1 MRKLLLLI
9 PLALV
14 LSACGG
20 TSGGTNSPNQGHL
33 GEVAGLKGTTLTLI
47 LKDFTITPQNVTLPK
62 TGAYTIVIWNEG
74 SQLHSL
80 KIEGNGLS
88 AKAKEINFGEK
99 ASLKVTFPK
108 SGKYTMYCPV
118 PGHRAL
124 GMTGTITVG

>member
-1 MRKLLLLI
+1 LLL

-33 GEVAGLKGTTLTLI
+33 GEVAGLNGTTLTLI

-62 TGAYTIVIWNEG
+62 TGAYTLVIWNEG

-80 KIEGNGLS
+80 KIEGNGVN

-99 ASLKVTFPK
+99 ASFKVTFPK
-108 SGKYTMYCPV
+108 TGKYTMYCPV

>member
-1 MRKLLLLI
+1 MRKLLLLV
-9 PLALV
+9 PLALL

-33 GEVAGLKGTTLTLI
+33 GEVAGLVGNTLTLI

-62 TGAYTIVIWNEG
+62 TGTYTVVIWNEG

-80 KIEGNGLS
+80 KIEGNGLT
-88 AKAKEINFGEK
+88 ARAKEINFGSK
-99 ASLKVTFPK
+99 STFKVTFKKP
-108 SGKYTMYCPV
+108 GKYQMYCPV
-118 PGHRAL
+118 IGHRAL